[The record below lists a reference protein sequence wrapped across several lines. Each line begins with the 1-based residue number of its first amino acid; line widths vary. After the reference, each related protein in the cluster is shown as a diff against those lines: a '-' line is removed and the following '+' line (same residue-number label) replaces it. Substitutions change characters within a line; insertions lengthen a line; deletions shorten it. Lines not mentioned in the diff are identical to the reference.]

1 MTLEYLIEGAVILG
15 TTKGQHLVTVALIPP
30 GSRAFEP
37 DMTDEFVRRLNPTA
51 PQRIAASAKLTIVR
65 PISMVVKIV
74 PTIGDRFER
83 LIRRGLHTFQATKHP
98 PHFAHIEP
106 SQGRFDPFKSLLR

>member
-1 MTLEYLIEGAVILG
+1 MTLGDLIEGAVILG

-37 DMTDEFVRRLNPTA
+37 HMTDEFVRRLDPTA
-51 PQRIAASAKLTIVR
+51 PQRIAASANLTIVR
-65 PISMVVKIV
+65 SIAMVIKIV
-74 PTIGDRFER
+74 RAIGDRFER
-83 LIRRGLHTFQATKHP
+83 LLRSGLHTFQATKYP

-106 SQGRFDPFKSLLR
+106 SQGRFDPFKRLLR